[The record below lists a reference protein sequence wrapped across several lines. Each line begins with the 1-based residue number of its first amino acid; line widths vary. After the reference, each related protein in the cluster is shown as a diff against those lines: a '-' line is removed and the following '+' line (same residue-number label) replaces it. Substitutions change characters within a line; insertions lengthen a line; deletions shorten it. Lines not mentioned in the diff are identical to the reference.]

1 VQLITA
7 AKDTISIASSA
18 VAGTIP
24 YAPNFR
30 TVSVDSG
37 HFIQVEKYE
46 ELNALLREFFVEVIS
61 NRTGVDD
68 GT

>member
-7 AKDTISIASSA
+7 ARDTISIASSA
-18 VAGTIP
+18 VEGTVP

-37 HFIQVEKYE
+37 HFVQVEKHE
-46 ELNALLREFFVEVIS
+46 ELNALLRGFFVEVIS
-61 NRTGVDD
+61 NRTSVDS

>member
-7 AKDTISIASSA
+7 ARDTISIASSA
-18 VAGTIP
+18 VEGTVP

-37 HFIQVEKYE
+37 HFIQVEKHE
-46 ELNALLREFFVEVIS
+46 ELNALLRGFFVEVIN
-61 NRTGVDD
+61 NRTSADNS
-68 GT
+68 T

>member
-7 AKDTISIASSA
+7 ARDTISIASSA
-18 VAGTIP
+18 IEGTIP

-37 HFIQVEKYE
+37 HFIQVEKHK
-46 ELNALLREFFVEVIS
+46 ELNALLREFFEEVIS
-61 NRTGVDD
+61 NRTSEHSS
-68 GT
+68 T